1 MIRKRQLFIF
11 AIPLLLVACQV
22 NSSADAGSVDQDGPF
37 NADLAEALGADEY
50 GMRSYT
56 LVLLSSGEA
65 DITDETELA
74 RLQQQHL
81 ANIQKLA
88 DRGHLALAGPFYNT
102 ETYRGLFIL
111 ATDDLNEAESWVNTD
126 PAIAAGLLQSEF
138 LPWYGSAALME
149 VSKLHKFIE
158 QAQP

>member
-1 MIRKRQLFIF
+1 MITTRRLFFF
-11 AIPLLLVACQV
+11 ATSLLLVACQLN
-22 NSSADAGSVDQDGPF
+22 NSDHTEGVDQSGPF

-50 GMRSYT
+50 GMRAYT

-65 DITDETELA
+65 DISDETELA
-74 RLQQQHL
+74 RLQQEHL

-88 DRGHLALAGPFYNT
+88 DRGYLALAGPFYNT

-111 ATDDLNEAESWVNTD
+111 ATDDLNEAENWVNTD
-126 PAIAAGLLQSEF
+126 PAIAAGLLQAEF